1 MRAAT
6 PPLTAAREPSTR
18 RYGREIH
25 PPLIRLTISV
35 LERRLPGRIAASGEC
50 AADLLNSTLPGAF
63 RIAEGHCV
71 SGRERQRLALRLDRT
86 NSGGVAGE
94 GGEGEQDS
102 GEAPTLV

>member
-50 AADLLNSTLPGAF
+50 AADLLNSTLPGAV
-63 RIAEGHCV
+63 RLKVEGHSV
-71 SGRERQRLALRLDRT
+71 ADRERQCIALRLHRT
-86 NSGGVAGE
+86 GSGGVARE
-94 GGEGEQDS
+94 S
-102 GEAPTLV
+102 GAVKH